1 MSGSWFTNNTAESRK
16 TGPQRG
22 PPKVALFLLLATY
35 LGAIVPA
42 ESEYS
47 IPVYSSQR
55 RYVEPKLSDST
66 HFSENEGRPDAS
78 FDGRESRVS
87 SEGCTGVISLPK
99 GRKDPEPRR

>member
-1 MSGSWFTNNTAESRK
+1 MQEYISLVK
-16 TGPQRG
+16 TVQTIGLNVGDR
-22 PPKVALFLLLATY
+22 
-35 LGAIVPA
+35 
-42 ESEYS
+42 YS
-47 IPVYSSQR
+47 F
-55 RYVEPKLSDST
+55 YVVPKLSDST